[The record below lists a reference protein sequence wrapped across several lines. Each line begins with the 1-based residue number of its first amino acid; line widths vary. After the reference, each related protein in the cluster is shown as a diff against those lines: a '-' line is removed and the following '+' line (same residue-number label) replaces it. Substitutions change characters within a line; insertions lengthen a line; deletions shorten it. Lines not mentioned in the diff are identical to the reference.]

1 METLARSTPLLDKLG
16 KIALFIFAKT
26 WKKNFFIIKNTKTLV
41 LYLRN
46 MGMDVFK
53 IVAGLVGLI
62 VGGDWLLRAAV
73 GTSNRFAIPKFII
86 GMTVV
91 SFATS
96 LPELIVSVRS
106 ALAGYPDLALGNVVG
121 SNIANL
127 GLVLGVVLLFTR
139 IQVSKSFYQSDWP
152 MMFIASILLWVF
164 IQNGTITAIEGL
176 ALVVLLVLMLLYLLQ
191 RRDQADFVAD
201 DLETLLSWPK
211 ILLFIG
217 FGSAFLAFGSDLLV
231 NGAVNV
237 ASHLG
242 VSERVIAITVV
253 SVGTSIP
260 ELAASLVAVAK
271 RENAIS
277 IGNLLGSNLFNI
289 LAVLGI
295 TTLIHPLTVVD
306 NTLLDFDIYVMI
318 GIAALLIPLVF
329 SPKKMEIYWR
339 DGLILLV
346 IYFLFI
352 ANTLN

>member
-1 METLARSTPLLDKLG
+1 
-16 KIALFIFAKT
+16 
-26 WKKNFFIIKNTKTLV
+26 
-41 LYLRN
+41 
-46 MGMDVFK
+46 MGMDVLK
-53 IVAGLVGLI
+53 IVVGLVGLI
-62 VGGDWLLRAAV
+62 FGGEWLLRAAV
-73 GTSNRFAIPKFII
+73 GTSNRFVIPKFII

-106 ALAGYPDLALGNVVG
+106 ALLGYPDLALGNVVG

-127 GLVLGVVLLFTR
+127 GFVLGVVLLFTR
-139 IQVSKSFYQSDWP
+139 IQVTKSFYQSDWP

-164 IQNGTITAIEGL
+164 IQNGTITALEGL
-176 ALVVLLVLMLLYLLQ
+176 GLVTLLILMLFYLLRQ
-191 RRDQADFVAD
+191 KGHADFVAD
-201 DLETLLSWPK
+201 GLETLLSWPK
-211 ILLFIG
+211 ILLFIV
-217 FGSAFLAFGSDLLV
+217 FGSAFLALGSDLLV

-237 ASHLG
+237 ASQLG

-253 SVGTSIP
+253 SVGTSVP
-260 ELAASLVAVAK
+260 ELAASLVAIAK

-295 TTLIHPLTVVD
+295 TALINPLTVVD
-306 NTLLDFDIYVMI
+306 DNLLDFDIYFMI

-339 DGLILLV
+339 DGLILLTFYIV
-346 IYFLFI
+346 FI
-352 ANTLN
+352 ATTIN

>member
-1 METLARSTPLLDKLG
+1 M
-16 KIALFIFAKT
+16 ALFNFAKI

-46 MGMDVFK
+46 MGMDVLK

-62 VGGDWLLRAAV
+62 VGGEWLLRAAV

-139 IQVSKSFYQSDWP
+139 IKVTKSFYQSDWP
-152 MMFIASILLWVF
+152 MMFIASIILWAF
-164 IQNGTITAIEGL
+164 IQNGTITTLEGL
-176 ALVVLLVLMLLYLLQ
+176 ALVTLLILMLFYLL
-191 RRDQADFVAD
+191 RLKEHADFVAD
-201 DLETLLSWPK
+201 DLESLLSWPK
-211 ILLFIG
+211 ILLLIV
-217 FGSAFLAFGSDLLV
+217 FGSAFLALGSDLLV

-237 ASHLG
+237 ASQLG
-242 VSERVIAITVV
+242 VSERVIGITVV
-253 SVGTSIP
+253 SVGTSVP
-260 ELAASLVAVAK
+260 ELAASLVAIAK

-295 TTLIHPLTVVD
+295 TALIHPLTVVD
-306 NTLLDFDIYVMI
+306 HVLLDFDIYVMI

-329 SPKKMEIYWR
+329 SPKKMQIYWR

-346 IYFLFI
+346 VYIAFI